1 MSPEASPL
9 IPSFLIVALREGL
22 SLGFIGV
29 ILAAN
34 RAMRVVSSPWIG
46 AYADRFGG
54 RRMLLVGLVVQ
65 AVVLVLYALGIATHR
80 VGPFFLAGRLLHGPG
95 SACVFI
101 AAQALAL
108 HAGGT
113 SHSGQAAGMVRIA
126 FVLGIPLGLS
136 AGGVLSDAVGDTATF
151 SIAAGAVLV
160 ALAAAFAWVPDLRL
174 PLRQQTSFVET
185 LRAMRDR
192 RLLAVGLLNLVVNFA
207 AAGMILTTLA
217 LLVHARHF
225 SVLGRDEQGTAGLL
239 MGVMI
244 VVDATTAPL
253 AGRLGDRLSARTRR
267 VATFGMVLLAA
278 GLAVI
283 GLAHRAAGVATGLAL
298 VGLGT
303 AGLSPSLLVLMGR
316 IVPSERRGTG
326 AGMLQLCGDV
336 GGVLG
341 PLVGTAL
348 LSGNTAV
355 PLPRCR
361 RARRRVLAPDGVA
374 RRRRAIARCRRLELH
389 AHPCLELVKVMRP
402 VARAVVDAPG
412 QKLGRGHCA
421 LRGALHGA
429 ARAPS
434 PPSGRSREERST
446 S

>member
-1 MSPEASPL
+1 LPLALVTDRPPGSGADGASVERRATSPL
-9 IPSFLIVALREGL
+9 SLALALAPGTLLAGVAGGIAFPILPIVALREGL

-54 RRMLLVGLVVQ
+54 RRTLLAGLVVQ
-65 AVVLVLYALGIATHR
+65 FAVLVLYALGVATHQ
-80 VGPFFLAGRLLHGPG
+80 VGPLFLAGRLLHGPG

-126 FVLGIPLGLS
+126 IVLGIPLGLS
-136 AGGVLSDAVGDTATF
+136 AGGILSEALGNTVTF
-151 SIAAGAVLV
+151 LIAAGAVLLSLV
-160 ALAAAFAWVPDLRL
+160 AALAWVPDLRV
-174 PLRQQTSFVET
+174 PVRQQPSFVET

-192 RLLAVGLLNLVVNFA
+192 RLLAVGILNLVVNFA

-217 LLVHARHF
+217 LLVHDRHLKVF
-225 SVLGRDEQGTAGLL
+225 SRNEQGTAGLL
-239 MGVMI
+239 MAIMI
-244 VVDATTAPL
+244 VVDASTAPI
-253 AGRLGDRLSARTRR
+253 AGRIGDRLGAHAR
-267 VATFGMVLLAA
+267 VATFGMVLLSA

-283 GLAHRAAGVATGLAL
+283 GLSHQAGGVGAGLAL

-316 IVPSERRGTG
+316 IVPQERRGAG
-326 AGMLQLCGDV
+326 AGILQLCGDV

-348 LSGNTAV
+348 LAGNSAV
-355 PLPRCR
+355 PYVGT
-361 RARRRVLAPDGVA
+361 A
-374 RRRRAIARCRRLELH
+374 
-389 AHPCLELVKVMRP
+389 
-402 VARAVVDAPG
+402 AVVLLFLPVT
-412 QKLGRGHCA
+412 QWL
-421 LRGALHGA
+421 
-429 ARAPS
+429 ARV
-434 PPSGRSREERST
+434 EQ
-446 S
+446 